1 MIEEQNNNKVKDGLG
16 NSTKPLLS
24 SRLFKFRA
32 WNGKEM
38 LKDIIPMTNY
48 AITRVQG
55 LENTTSYC
63 YYVPVEKIMQFTGL
77 KDRND
82 AEIYEDDIVEM
93 WGTKQVVK
101 WQNYDNY
108 QGFDIETDD
117 NDIVV
122 LGNIHQNPELL

>member
-1 MIEEQNNNKVKDGLG
+1 MKND
-16 NSTKPLLS
+16 NSTKSSNECKPMLY

-32 WNGKEM
+32 WDCKEM
-38 LKDIIPMTNY
+38 LQDIVPMNNY

-55 LENTTSYC
+55 LENTTAYC
-63 YYVPVEKIMQFTGL
+63 YYVPIEEIMQFTGL

-82 AEIYEDDIVEM
+82 VEIYEGDIVEM

-101 WQNYDNY
+101 WENYDNY

-122 LGNIHQNPELL
+122 LGNIYENKNIKL

>member
-1 MIEEQNNNKVKDGLG
+1 MKNDNY
-16 NSTKPLLS
+16 TKSSNACKPMLY

-38 LKDIIPMTNY
+38 LKDIIPMGNY

-63 YYVPVEKIMQFTGL
+63 YYVHVEKIMQYTEL

-82 AEIYEDDIVEM
+82 VEIYEGDIVEM
-93 WGTKQVVK
+93 WGVRQVIE

-117 NDIVV
+117 CDIIV
-122 LGNIHQNPELL
+122 LGNIFENTELL